1 VNEMT
6 ASAITEVKNK
16 PKVSIGLPVYNGA
29 KYLRKTLDCLLG
41 QTFSDFELIISD
53 DGSTDKTEEICKEYA
68 RRDSRVHYFRQPKNF
83 GMPVKN
89 FQFTLSKAV
98 GEYFMFASHD
108 DHWNEDF
115 IEKMTEIL
123 NADKDC
129 SLAFSDYKIS
139 NLQGEGEILISV
151 SSSNSLSPY
160 IRYLSRII
168 DIQPVLIFGMFRRGV
183 VDIQDFKFFDFFEV
197 NFGILMALRGKIR
210 IANEYLMEWGVDGTR
225 KSYSITGKR
234 MNYMPFYFA
243 QVRLIWK
250 NFTIFKS
257 IISILILTSIMLNRW
272 LKRLMNPKNCNLS
285 FEK

>member
-1 VNEMT
+1 M
-6 ASAITEVKNK
+6 KNRT
-16 PKVSIGLPVYNGA
+16 S
-29 KYLRKTLDCLLG
+29 LL
-41 QTFSDFELIISD
+41 TNAD
-53 DGSTDKTEEICKEYA
+53 DYW
-68 RRDSRVHYFRQPKNF
+68 
-83 GMPVKN
+83 
-89 FQFTLSKAV
+89 SK
-98 GEYFMFASHD
+98 
-108 DHWNEDF
+108 DF
-115 IEKMTEIL
+115 IEKMVMIL
-123 NADKDC
+123 NTDKDC

-168 DIQPVLIFGMFRRGV
+168 DIQPVLIFGVFRREL

-210 IANEYLMEWGVDGTR
+210 IANEYLMGWGVDGTR

-257 IISILILTSIMLNRW
+257 ITSILLLTSIMLNRR
-272 LKRLMNPKNCNLS
+272 LKRLINPENCNLS